1 MKLTDEQIKFVKENI
16 KGKKVDEEKFLEY
29 LEKNDS
35 VGEEIFEECKAKD
48 DHRFFCLI
56 IYIWIEKECERI
68 SSSKNRGIY
77 KENPFLL
84 LPCG

>member
-48 DHRFFCLI
+48 DHRVFV
-56 IYIWIEKECERI
+56 
-68 SSSKNRGIY
+68 SS
-77 KENPFLL
+77 LHL
-84 LPCG
+84 D